1 MAEKRLYHPVHI
13 GNLTIPGNLFLAP
26 LAGITDKGFREI
38 CLRQGAELTFT
49 EMVSAEAV
57 ARGNEKT
64 FALMEPTHSEKL
76 LAVQLFMNDA
86 DTARRSL
93 DSVLEF
99 NPDIIDLNCGCPVP
113 KVVKTGAGSA
123 LMKNPRMIHDIVKV
137 LAQADQTAVSV
148 KIRIGWDT
156 DSINFLEAADA
167 AVSGGASMIAMHA
180 RTRSQGYSGR
190 ADWEALA
197 RLKQAVDVPVVGSGD
212 LFSAFDAQRML
223 ELTGIDA
230 LMFARGAIGNPFIF
244 SQTKQLLTEGTE
256 PRVPDFSRRAEAML
270 EQLDLT
276 IEDKGERTACREM
289 RKQFCAY
296 TRGLPNAAALRS
308 RIIQARTRGDYLN
321 LLQY

>member
-1 MAEKRLYHPVHI
+1 MAERRLYHPIHI
-13 GNLTIPGNLFLAP
+13 GALEIPGNLFLAP

-38 CLRQGAELTFT
+38 CLRQGADLTFT

-64 FALMEPTHSEKL
+64 FGLMERTHSERL

-93 DSVLEF
+93 DSVLQF
-99 NPDIIDLNCGCPVP
+99 KPDIIDLNCGCPVP

-123 LMKNPRMIHDIVKV
+123 LMKNPQMIHDIVEV
-137 LAQADQTAVSV
+137 LAQGDQTAVSV
-148 KIRIGWDT
+148 KIRLGWDA

-167 AVSGGASMIAMHA
+167 AVSAGASMITMHA

-197 RLKQAVDVPVVGSGD
+197 RLKQAVKVPVAGSGD
-212 LFSAFDAQRML
+212 LFSAHDAQRML

-230 LMFARGAIGNPFIF
+230 VMFARGAIGNPFIF
-244 SQTKQLLTEGTE
+244 SQTRELLTEGIE
-256 PRVPDFSRRAEAML
+256 PELPDFRQRARAMI

-276 IEDKGERTACREM
+276 IADKGEPTACREM

-296 TRGLPNAAALRS
+296 TKGLPNAASLRS
-308 RIIQARTRGDYLN
+308 RIIQARTREDYLD